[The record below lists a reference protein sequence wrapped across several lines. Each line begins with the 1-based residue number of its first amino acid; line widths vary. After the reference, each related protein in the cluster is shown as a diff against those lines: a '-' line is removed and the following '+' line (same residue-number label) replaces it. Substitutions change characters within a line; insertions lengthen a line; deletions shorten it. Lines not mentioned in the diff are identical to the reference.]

1 MKLNAD
7 YRRKDL
13 SVQMCCCCCQMANGT
28 RAMISYEL
36 S

>member
-1 MKLNAD
+1 MELNAD

-13 SVQMCCCCCQMANGT
+13 SVRMCCCCQVANEN

>member
-13 SVQMCCCCCQMANGT
+13 SVQMCCCQMANGT

>member
-13 SVQMCCCCCQMANGT
+13 SVQMCCCCQMVNGN